1 MYEVFALF
9 KPAMTVKVKDV
20 MVMVEAIA
28 AETDSQISQNENTVI
43 LQNGEGQ
50 LKLALADGANVL
62 EESTELYDLFEVPC
76 EGCISRL
83 EFSGHDPDM
92 TLINDYNLLIAR
104 LNKNENVILFDPIE
118 GALLE
123 P

>member
-20 MVMVEAIA
+20 MVMAEAIA
-28 AETDSQISQNENTVI
+28 AKTDSKLSQNENTVI
-43 LQNGEGQ
+43 LENGEGQ
-50 LKLALADGANVL
+50 LKLALTDGANVL

-76 EGCISRL
+76 EGCTSRL

-92 TLINDYNLLIAR
+92 TLIDDYNLLIAR
-104 LNKNENVILFDPIE
+104 LNKNENVILFDPTE
-118 GALLE
+118 GTLLE